1 MAEENFTTK
10 FKVDISDLKKGISD
24 ANKTIKTANAEFKNA
39 AAGMDDWGKS
49 ADGVT
54 AKIEAQEKIVDAEKK
69 KLDLLRQQL
78 ERLNQ
83 SQEKGKSII
92 ADLTA
97 KHQQAIDTYGA
108 SSDEAKK
115 YAKQLLDAQNA
126 QNRNAKAAD
135 DLNTKILNQDTA
147 VKKAERELEKY
158 HGALDEIK
166 GTSDYLRSKQ
176 ERLTTEYKKAAKE
189 YGRNSTEAKALKGE
203 LKDVS
208 GQLKNVEKSTEDTA
222 YATKEFTGSIE
233 KVGDGFSVA
242 KGAIADFIGNAL
254 SKLASSIGDAITGVA
269 GLSDETR
276 EYRTIM
282 GSLENSSQRA
292 GYSTEE
298 TAETF
303 KQLNGVLGDTQ
314 SAATT
319 TANLQAIGLEQG
331 KLEDLTNSVIGAW
344 AKYGDSIPID
354 GLAEATNETIKVGQV
369 TGTFADAL
377 NWAQMSTDDYRE
389 ALSSND
395 DALTAFNKS
404 IADGESV
411 EDAFSAALAA
421 CTDQTQRAD
430 IVTQTFTK
438 MGLDKAGEAWQK
450 NNQSIVDAN
459 NAQADYEQSTAE
471 LGETIEPIT
480 TKIKEGFGRIVEKVV
495 ELVKKA
501 DFSKVEAALDTAF
514 SFFVDTVIPKIEDGI
529 DFIVSHKDNIAAFFE
544 PIGSLVQTAFTFLI
558 DTVFPAIQAGFG
570 WLVDHK
576 DEVLAAVAGV
586 AAAFVAFNI
595 VTIIQGVVSA
605 FTTLVTVIRSV
616 GVAQAALNLIM
627 SLNPV
632 GLIVAAI
639 AGLVAAFVVLWNKCD
654 GFREFWINLWNKI
667 KEIASVTWEAIS
679 GFFSAAWDTIKGVWD
694 TVQPYFEAIWES
706 IKAVF
711 AVVIDVLGGYFSM
724 AWNNIKIV
732 WDVVT
737 GYFKMIWNNIKLI
750 FSVVKKVLSGDFSGA
765 WDAIKKIWNNV
776 KTYFSSV
783 WNGIKGIFSNVTGFF
798 KEHFTGAYNAIKN
811 VFNGIGEFFSGIWE
825 NIKGVFT
832 GIGEKVGDAIGGAF
846 KSVINGALYAV
857 ENAINLIPNALNGA
871 LDVIN
876 KLPGINIPSVPT
888 VSLPRLAKGGIVDK
902 STLAEIGENGSEA
915 VIPLEKNKAGLKKIA
930 SLLSKEMGGGKAGGG
945 ISGGDKVYNFTQ
957 NVYSPKPLSR
967 YDVYRDTKNL
977 LNTVKSKG

>member
-69 KLDLLRQQL
+69 KLDLLKQQL

-208 GQLKNVEKSTEDTA
+208 GQLKNVEKSTEDTSD
-222 YATKEFTGSIE
+222 ATKEFTGSME

-242 KGAIADFIGNAL
+242 KGAVADFIGNAL

-269 GLSDETR
+269 GLTDETR

-331 KLEDLTNSVIGAW
+331 KLENLTNSVIGAW

-377 NWAQMSTDDYRE
+377 NWAQLSTDDYRE

-404 IADGESV
+404 IADGEAV
-411 EDAFSAALAA
+411 EDAFSAALGA

-430 IVTQTFTK
+430 LITQTFTK

-480 TKIKEGFGRIVEKVV
+480 TKIKEGFGRIVEKVT
-495 ELVKKA
+495 ELVTKA
-501 DFSKVEAALDTAF
+501 DFSKVEAALDAGF

-529 DFIVSHKDNIAAFFE
+529 DFIVSHKDDIAAFFE

-616 GVAQAALNLIM
+616 GVAQAALNVIM

-639 AGLVAAFVVLWNKCD
+639 AALVAAFVVLWNKCD
-654 GFREFWINLWNKI
+654 GFREFWINLWDKV

-694 TVQPYFEAIWES
+694 TVQPYFEAIWGS

-711 AVVIDVLGGYFSM
+711 AVVVDVLSGFFSM

-737 GYFKMIWNNIKLI
+737 GYFKMVWNNIKLI

-825 NIKGVFT
+825 NIKSVFT

-846 KSVINGALYAV
+846 KSVINGALHAV

-876 KLPGINIPSVPT
+876 KLPGINIPNVPT

-902 STLAEIGENGSEA
+902 STLAEIGENGAEA

-945 ISGGDKVYNFTQ
+945 NSGGDKVYNFTQ
-957 NVYSPKPLSR
+957 NIYSPKPLSR

>member
-97 KHQQAIDTYGA
+97 KHQKAVDTYGA

-208 GQLKNVEKSTEDTA
+208 GQLKNVEKSTEDTSD
-222 YATKEFTGSIE
+222 ATKEFTGSME

-242 KGAIADFIGNAL
+242 KGAVADFIGNAL
-254 SKLASSIGDAITGVA
+254 SKLASSIGDAITDVA
-269 GLSDETR
+269 GLADETR

-404 IADGESV
+404 IEDGESV

-430 IVTQTFTK
+430 LVTQTFTK

-501 DFSKVEAALDTAF
+501 DFSKVEGALDTAF

-529 DFIVSHKDNIAAFFE
+529 NFIISHKDDIAAFFE

-558 DTVFPAIQAGFG
+558 NTVFPAIQAGFG

-595 VTIIQGVVSA
+595 VTMIQGIIST

-632 GLIVAAI
+632 GLIVAGIAALIAI
-639 AGLVAAFVVLWNKCD
+639 FVVLWNKCD
-654 GFREFWINLWNKI
+654 GFREFWINLWDKV

-694 TVQPYFEAIWES
+694 TVRPYFEAIWGS

-711 AVVIDVLGGYFSM
+711 AVVIDVLAGYFSM

-832 GIGEKVGDAIGGAF
+832 GIGEKVGDAIGGTF

-902 STLAEIGENGSEA
+902 STLAEIGENGAEA

-945 ISGGDKVYNFTQ
+945 NSGGDKVYNFTQ
-957 NVYSPKPLSR
+957 NIYSPKPLSR

>member
-1 MAEENFTTK
+1 
-10 FKVDISDLKKGISD
+10 
-24 ANKTIKTANAEFKNA
+24 
-39 AAGMDDWGKS
+39 MDDWAKS

-69 KLDLLRQQL
+69 KLDLLKQQL

-97 KHQQAIDTYGA
+97 KHQKAIETYGA

-115 YAKQLLDAQNA
+115 YAKQLLDAQSA

-135 DLNTKILNQDTA
+135 DLNTKILNQDTT

-208 GQLKNVEKSTEDTA
+208 GQLKNVEKSTEDTSD
-222 YATKEFTGSIE
+222 ATKEFTGSME

-242 KGAIADFIGNAL
+242 KGAIADFVGNAL

-269 GLSDETR
+269 GLADETR

-331 KLEDLTNSVIGAW
+331 KLENLTNSVIGAW

-404 IADGESV
+404 IADGEAV
-411 EDAFSAALAA
+411 EDAFSAALGA

-480 TKIKEGFGRIVEKVV
+480 TKIKEGFGRIVEKVA

-501 DFSKVEAALDTAF
+501 DFSKVEAALDAGF

-529 DFIVSHKDNIAAFFE
+529 NFIVSHKDDIAAFFE

-616 GVAQAALNLIM
+616 GVAQAALNVIM

-632 GLIVAAI
+632 GLIVAGIAALIAI
-639 AGLVAAFVVLWNKCD
+639 FVVLWNRCD
-654 GFREFWINLWNKI
+654 GFREFWINLWDKI
-667 KEIASVTWEAIS
+667 KEIASVTWDAIS

-694 TVQPYFEAIWES
+694 TVQPYFEAIWGS

-711 AVVIDVLGGYFSM
+711 AVVIDVLAGYFSM

-737 GYFKMIWNNIKLI
+737 GYFKMVWNNIKLI

-825 NIKGVFT
+825 NIKSVFT
-832 GIGEKVGDAIGGAF
+832 GIGEKVADAIGSAF

-876 KLPGINIPSVPT
+876 KLPGVNIPSVPT

-902 STLAEIGENGSEA
+902 STLAEIGENGTEA
-915 VIPLEKNKAGLKKIA
+915 VIPLEKNKGGLKKIA
-930 SLLSKEMGGGKAGGG
+930 SLLSEEMGGGKAGGG

-957 NVYSPKPLSR
+957 NIYSPKPLSR

>member
-97 KHQQAIDTYGA
+97 KHQKAVDTYGA

-166 GTSDYLRSKQ
+166 GTADYLRSKQ
-176 ERLTTEYKKAAKE
+176 ERLTSEYKKAAKE

-208 GQLKNVEKSTEDTA
+208 GQLKNVEKSTEDTSD
-222 YATKEFTGSIE
+222 ATKEFTGSME

-269 GLSDETR
+269 GLADETR

-438 MGLDKAGEAWQK
+438 MGLDKAGKAWQK

-480 TKIKEGFGRIVEKVV
+480 TKIKEGFGRIVEKVI

-501 DFSKVEAALDTAF
+501 DFSKVEAALDAGF

-529 DFIVSHKDNIAAFFE
+529 NFIVSHKDDIAAFFE

-570 WLVDHK
+570 WLVEHK

-616 GVAQAALNLIM
+616 GVAQATLNLIM

-654 GFREFWINLWNKI
+654 GFREFWINLWDKI
-667 KEIASVTWEAIS
+667 KEIASVTWDAIS

-694 TVQPYFEAIWES
+694 TVQPYFEAIWGS

-832 GIGEKVGDAIGGAF
+832 GIGEKVGDAIGGTF
-846 KSVINGALYAV
+846 KSVINGALHAV

-902 STLAEIGENGSEA
+902 STLAEIGENGAEA

-945 ISGGDKVYNFTQ
+945 NSGGDNVYNFTQ
-957 NVYSPKPLSR
+957 NIYSPKPLSR

>member
-69 KLDLLRQQL
+69 KLDLLKQQL

-97 KHQQAIDTYGA
+97 KHQQAIETYGA

-126 QNRNAKAAD
+126 QNRSAKAAD
-135 DLNTKILNQDTA
+135 DLNTKILNQDTT

-166 GTSDYLRSKQ
+166 STSDYLRSKQ

-208 GQLKNVEKSTEDTA
+208 GQLKNVEKSTEDTSD
-222 YATKEFTGSIE
+222 ATKEFTGSME

-269 GLSDETR
+269 GLADETR

-501 DFSKVEAALDTAF
+501 DFSKVEAALDAGF

-529 DFIVSHKDNIAAFFE
+529 DFIISHKDDIAAFFE

-632 GLIVAAI
+632 GLIVAGI
-639 AGLVAAFVVLWNKCD
+639 AALVAAFVVLWNKCD
-654 GFREFWINLWNKI
+654 GFREFWINLWDKI
-667 KEIASVTWEAIS
+667 KEIASVTWDAIS

-694 TVQPYFEAIWES
+694 TVQPYFEAIWGS

-711 AVVIDVLGGYFSM
+711 AVVIDVLSGYFSM

-776 KTYFSSV
+776 KTYFSGV

-832 GIGEKVGDAIGGAF
+832 GIGEKVGDAIGGTF
-846 KSVINGALYAV
+846 KSVINGALHAV

-902 STLAEIGENGSEA
+902 STLAEIGENGAEA

-930 SLLSKEMGGGKAGGG
+930 SLLSKEMGGGKVGGG

-957 NVYSPKPLSR
+957 NVYSPKPVSR
-967 YDVYRDTKNL
+967 YDIYRDTKNL

>member
-39 AAGMDDWGKS
+39 AAGMEDWGKS

-69 KLDLLRQQL
+69 KLDLLKQQL

-97 KHQQAIDTYGA
+97 KHQKAVDTYGA

-176 ERLTTEYKKAAKE
+176 ERLTSEYKKAAKE

-208 GQLKNVEKSTEDTA
+208 GQLKNVEKSTEDTSD
-222 YATKEFTGSIE
+222 ATKEFTGSIG

-269 GLSDETR
+269 GLADETR

-344 AKYGDSIPID
+344 ARYGDSIPID

-404 IADGESV
+404 IEDGEAV

-430 IVTQTFTK
+430 LVTQTFTK

-501 DFSKVEAALDTAF
+501 DFSKVEAALDAGF

-529 DFIVSHKDNIAAFFE
+529 NFIISHKDDITAFFE

-595 VTIIQGVVSA
+595 VTMIQGIVSA

-616 GVAQAALNLIM
+616 GVAQAALNVIM

-632 GLIVAAI
+632 GLIVAGIAALIAI
-639 AGLVAAFVVLWNKCD
+639 FVVLWNKCD
-654 GFREFWINLWNKI
+654 GFREFWINLWDKV
-667 KEIASVTWEAIS
+667 KEIASVTWDAIS

-694 TVQPYFEAIWES
+694 TVQPYFEAIWGS

-811 VFNGIGEFFSGIWE
+811 VFNGIGKFFSGIWE
-825 NIKGVFT
+825 NIKSVFT
-832 GIGEKVGDAIGGAF
+832 GIGEKVGDAIGGTF
-846 KSVINGALYAV
+846 KSVINGALHAV

-888 VSLPRLAKGGIVDK
+888 VSLPRLAKGGVVDK
-902 STLAEIGENGSEA
+902 STLAEIGENGTEA

-930 SLLSKEMGGGKAGGG
+930 SLLSKEMGGGKVGGG
-945 ISGGDKVYNFTQ
+945 NSGGDKVYNFTQ
-957 NVYSPKPLSR
+957 NIYSPKPLSR

>member
-69 KLDLLRQQL
+69 KLDLLKQQL

-97 KHQQAIDTYGA
+97 KHQQAIETYGA

-147 VKKAERELEKY
+147 VKKAEKELEKY

-189 YGRNSTEAKALKGE
+189 YGRNSTEAKTLKGE

-208 GQLKNVEKSTEDTA
+208 GQLKNVEKSTEDTSDA
-222 YATKEFTGSIE
+222 AKEFTGSME

-269 GLSDETR
+269 GLADETR

-331 KLEDLTNSVIGAW
+331 KLENLTNSVIGAW

-377 NWAQMSTDDYRE
+377 NWAQLSTDDYRE

-404 IADGESV
+404 IEDGEAV

-430 IVTQTFTK
+430 LITQTFTK

-480 TKIKEGFGRIVEKVV
+480 TKIKEGFGRIVEKVT

-501 DFSKVEAALDTAF
+501 DFSKVEAALDTGF

-529 DFIVSHKDNIAAFFE
+529 DFIVSHKDDIAAFFE

-632 GLIVAAI
+632 GLIVAGI
-639 AGLVAAFVVLWNKCD
+639 AALVAAFVVLWNKCD
-654 GFREFWINLWNKI
+654 GFREFWINLWDKI

-694 TVQPYFEAIWES
+694 TVQPYFEAIWGS

-711 AVVIDVLGGYFSM
+711 AVVVDVLAGYFSM

-737 GYFKMIWNNIKLI
+737 GYFKMVWNNIKLI

-776 KTYFSSV
+776 KTYFSGV

-902 STLAEIGENGSEA
+902 STLAEIGENGAEA

-930 SLLSKEMGGGKAGGG
+930 SLLSKEMGGGKTGGG
-945 ISGGDKVYNFTQ
+945 NSGGDKVYNFTQ
-957 NVYSPKPLSR
+957 NIYSPKPLSR

>member
-1 MAEENFTTK
+1 M
-10 FKVDISDLKKGISD
+10 
-24 ANKTIKTANAEFKNA
+24 
-39 AAGMDDWGKS
+39 
-49 ADGVT
+49 
-54 AKIEAQEKIVDAEKK
+54 
-69 KLDLLRQQL
+69 
-78 ERLNQ
+78 
-83 SQEKGKSII
+83 
-92 ADLTA
+92 
-97 KHQQAIDTYGA
+97 
-108 SSDEAKK
+108 
-115 YAKQLLDAQNA
+115 
-126 QNRNAKAAD
+126 
-135 DLNTKILNQDTA
+135 
-147 VKKAERELEKY
+147 
-158 HGALDEIK
+158 
-166 GTSDYLRSKQ
+166 
-176 ERLTTEYKKAAKE
+176 
-189 YGRNSTEAKALKGE
+189 
-203 LKDVS
+203 
-208 GQLKNVEKSTEDTA
+208 
-222 YATKEFTGSIE
+222 E

-269 GLSDETR
+269 GLADETR

-303 KQLNGVLGDTQ
+303 KQLNGILGDTQ

-404 IADGESV
+404 IKNGESV

-430 IVTQTFTK
+430 LVTQTFTK

-480 TKIKEGFGRIVEKVV
+480 IKIKEGFGRIVEKVV

-501 DFSKVEAALDTAF
+501 DFSKVEAALDAGF

-529 DFIVSHKDNIAAFFE
+529 NFIVSHKDDIAAFFE

-595 VTIIQGVVSA
+595 VTMIQGIVSA

-632 GLIVAAI
+632 GLIVAGIAALIAI
-639 AGLVAAFVVLWNKCD
+639 FVVLWNKCD
-654 GFREFWINLWNKI
+654 GFREFWINLWDKI

-694 TVQPYFEAIWES
+694 TVQPYFEAIWGS

-832 GIGEKVGDAIGGAF
+832 GIGEKVGDAIGGTF
-846 KSVINGALYAV
+846 KSVINGALHAV

-902 STLAEIGENGSEA
+902 STLAEIGENGTEA

-930 SLLSKEMGGGKAGGG
+930 SLLSKEMGGGKVGGG

-957 NVYSPKPLSR
+957 NIYSPKPVSR
-967 YDVYRDTKNL
+967 YDIYRDTKNL

>member
-69 KLDLLRQQL
+69 KVDLLKQQL

-158 HGALDEIK
+158 NTALDEIK
-166 GTSDYLRSKQ
+166 GTADYLRSKQ

-208 GQLKNVEKSTEDTA
+208 GQLKNVEKSTEDTSD
-222 YATKEFTGSIE
+222 ATKDFTGSME

-269 GLSDETR
+269 GLADETR

-459 NAQADYEQSTAE
+459 NAQANYEQSTAE

-480 TKIKEGFGRIVEKVV
+480 TKIKEGFGRIVEKVA

-501 DFSKVEAALDTAF
+501 DFSKVEAALDAGF

-529 DFIVSHKDNIAAFFE
+529 DFIVSHKDDIAAFFE

-595 VTIIQGVVSA
+595 VTMIQGTVSA

-616 GVAQAALNLIM
+616 GVAQAALNVIM

-632 GLIVAAI
+632 GLIVAGIAALIAI
-639 AGLVAAFVVLWNKCD
+639 FVVLWNKCD
-654 GFREFWINLWNKI
+654 GFREFWINLWDKV

-694 TVQPYFEAIWES
+694 TVQPYFEAIWGS

-711 AVVIDVLGGYFSM
+711 AVVIDVLGGYFST

-811 VFNGIGEFFSGIWE
+811 VFNGIGEFFGGIWE

-832 GIGEKVGDAIGGAF
+832 GIGEKVGDAIGGTF
-846 KSVINGALYAV
+846 KSVINGALHAV

-876 KLPGINIPSVPT
+876 KLPGINIPNVPT

-902 STLAEIGENGSEA
+902 STLAEIGENGAEA
-915 VIPLEKNKAGLKKIA
+915 VIPLEKNKTGLKKIA

-957 NVYSPKPLSR
+957 NIYSPKPLSR

>member
-69 KLDLLRQQL
+69 KLDLLKQQL

-97 KHQQAIDTYGA
+97 KHQQAIETYGA

-135 DLNTKILNQDTA
+135 DLNAKILNQDTA

-208 GQLKNVEKSTEDTA
+208 GQLKNVEKSTEDTSD
-222 YATKEFTGSIE
+222 ATKEFTGSME

-269 GLSDETR
+269 GLADETR

-331 KLEDLTNSVIGAW
+331 KLENLTNSVIGAW

-377 NWAQMSTDDYRE
+377 NWAQLSTDDYRE

-404 IADGESV
+404 IADGEAV

-430 IVTQTFTK
+430 LITQTFTK

-480 TKIKEGFGRIVEKVV
+480 TKIKEGFGRIVEKVT
-495 ELVKKA
+495 ELVEKA
-501 DFSKVEAALDTAF
+501 DFSKVEAALDAGF

-529 DFIVSHKDNIAAFFE
+529 NFIVSHKDDIAAFFE

-616 GVAQAALNLIM
+616 GVAQAALNVIM

-654 GFREFWINLWNKI
+654 GFREFWINLWDKV

-679 GFFSAAWDTIKGVWD
+679 GFFSMAWNNIKIVWD
-694 TVQPYFEAIWES
+694 TVQPYFEAIWGS

-711 AVVIDVLGGYFSM
+711 AVVVDVLSGFFSM

-825 NIKGVFT
+825 NIKSVFT
-832 GIGEKVGDAIGGAF
+832 GIGEKVGDAIGGTF

-871 LDVIN
+871 LDIIN

-902 STLAEIGENGSEA
+902 STLAEIGENGAEA

-930 SLLSKEMGGGKAGGG
+930 SLLSKEMGGGKVGGG

-957 NVYSPKPLSR
+957 NIYSPKPLSR

>member
-69 KLDLLRQQL
+69 KLDLLKQQL

-97 KHQQAIDTYGA
+97 KHQQAIETYGA

-147 VKKAERELEKY
+147 VKKAEKELEKY

-189 YGRNSTEAKALKGE
+189 YGRNSTEAKTLKGE

-208 GQLKNVEKSTEDTA
+208 GQLKNVEKSTEDTSDA
-222 YATKEFTGSIE
+222 AKEFTGSME

-269 GLSDETR
+269 GLADETR

-331 KLEDLTNSVIGAW
+331 KLENLTNSVIGAW

-377 NWAQMSTDDYRE
+377 NWAQLSTDDYRE

-404 IADGESV
+404 IEDGEAV

-430 IVTQTFTK
+430 LITQTFTK

-480 TKIKEGFGRIVEKVV
+480 TKIKEGFGRIVEKVT

-501 DFSKVEAALDTAF
+501 DFSKVEAALDTGF

-529 DFIVSHKDNIAAFFE
+529 DFIVSHKDDIAAFFE

-632 GLIVAAI
+632 GLIVAGI
-639 AGLVAAFVVLWNKCD
+639 AALVAAFVVLWNKCD
-654 GFREFWINLWNKI
+654 GFREFWINLWDKI

-694 TVQPYFEAIWES
+694 TVQPYFEAIWGS

-711 AVVIDVLGGYFSM
+711 AVVVDVLAGYFSM

-737 GYFKMIWNNIKLI
+737 GYFKMVWNNIKLI

-825 NIKGVFT
+825 NIKSVFT

-902 STLAEIGENGSEA
+902 STLAEIGENGAEA

-930 SLLSKEMGGGKAGGG
+930 SLLSKEMGGGKVGGG
-945 ISGGDKVYNFTQ
+945 NSGGDKVYNFTQ
-957 NVYSPKPLSR
+957 NIYSPKPLSR

>member
-97 KHQQAIDTYGA
+97 KHQKAVDTYGA

-166 GTSDYLRSKQ
+166 GTADYLRSKQ

-189 YGRNSTEAKALKGE
+189 YGRNSTEAKVLKGE

-208 GQLKNVEKSTEDTA
+208 GQLKNVEKSTEDTSD
-222 YATKEFTGSIE
+222 ATNEFTGSME

-254 SKLASSIGDAITGVA
+254 SKLASSIGDAITSVA
-269 GLSDETR
+269 GLADETR

-389 ALSSND
+389 ALSNND

-404 IADGESV
+404 IENGESV

-430 IVTQTFTK
+430 LVTQTFTK

-480 TKIKEGFGRIVEKVV
+480 TNIREGFGRIVEKVV

-501 DFSKVEAALDTAF
+501 DFSKVEGALDAGF

-529 DFIVSHKDNIAAFFE
+529 DFIISHKDDIAAFFE

-595 VTIIQGVVSA
+595 VTMIQGIVSA

-632 GLIVAAI
+632 GLIVAGIAALIAI
-639 AGLVAAFVVLWNKCD
+639 FVVLWNKCD
-654 GFREFWINLWNKI
+654 GFREFWINLWDKI
-667 KEIASVTWEAIS
+667 KEIASVTWDAIS

-694 TVQPYFEAIWES
+694 TVQPYFEAIWGS

-832 GIGEKVGDAIGGAF
+832 GIGEKVGDAIGGTF
-846 KSVINGALYAV
+846 KSVINGALHAV

-876 KLPGINIPSVPT
+876 KLPGINIPNVPT

-902 STLAEIGENGSEA
+902 STLAELGENGAEA

-957 NVYSPKPLSR
+957 NIYSPKPLSR

>member
-69 KLDLLRQQL
+69 KLDLLKQQL

-97 KHQQAIDTYGA
+97 KHQKAIETYGA

-115 YAKQLLDAQNA
+115 YAKQLLDAQSA

-135 DLNTKILNQDTA
+135 DLNTKILNQDTT

-208 GQLKNVEKSTEDTA
+208 GQLKNVEKSTEDTSD
-222 YATKEFTGSIE
+222 ATKEFTGSME

-242 KGAIADFIGNAL
+242 KGAIADFVGNAL

-269 GLSDETR
+269 GLADETR

-331 KLEDLTNSVIGAW
+331 KLENLTNSVIGAW

-404 IADGESV
+404 IADGEAV
-411 EDAFSAALAA
+411 EDAFSAALGA

-438 MGLDKAGEAWQK
+438 MGLDKAGKAWQE

-501 DFSKVEAALDTAF
+501 DFSKVEAALDAGF
-514 SFFVDTVIPKIEDGI
+514 SFFVETVIPKIEDGI
-529 DFIVSHKDNIAAFFE
+529 NFIVSHKDDIAAFFE

-570 WLVDHK
+570 WLIDHK

-595 VTIIQGVVSA
+595 VTMIQGIISA

-616 GVAQAALNLIM
+616 GVAQAALNVIM

-632 GLIVAAI
+632 GLIVAGIAALIAI
-639 AGLVAAFVVLWNKCD
+639 FVVLWNKCD
-654 GFREFWINLWNKI
+654 GFREFWINLWDKI
-667 KEIASVTWEAIS
+667 KEIASVTWDAIS

-694 TVQPYFEAIWES
+694 TVQPYFEAIWGS

-711 AVVIDVLGGYFSM
+711 AVVIDVLAGYFSM

-737 GYFKMIWNNIKLI
+737 GYFKMVWNNIKLI

-776 KTYFSSV
+776 KAYFSSV

-825 NIKGVFT
+825 NIKSVFT

-876 KLPGINIPSVPT
+876 KLPGVNIPSVPT

-902 STLAEIGENGSEA
+902 STLAEIGENGTEA

-930 SLLSKEMGGGKAGGG
+930 SLLSEEMGGRKSGGRK
-945 ISGGDKVYNFTQ
+945 SGGDKVYNFTQ